1 MSSANSSPYSCHQ
14 LIYGLIHVISYHCI
28 ITMSQ
33 PWIFLS
39 FVIVSGE
46 ISSGLP
52 TSWITTSHC
61 SNLSPCRCM
70 FNRESSGHQLTSWIA
85 FPTLTLMTLM
95 SLTRSSHIHMSV
107 MLMQLDWKSKPWV
120 LCHAAPKTLS
130 SPVVVSNYV
139 QYSLMVDLPV
149 LTSLAQFISLTR
161 NPVDHGKT
169 NSSFISYIVFVMY
182 LHLHRTPLL
191 LLHLQPKIPIS
202 RHPDLTPTKFRGI
215 NTFTALHNVIMSTAQ
230 HVPAKMILDSGAV
243 ISE

>member
-1 MSSANSSPYSCHQ
+1 MSSANLWPSSCHQ
-14 LIYGLIHVISYHCI
+14 LSLYHNDVTTVDFSVIRNRVWRDLQWASNFVDNDFSLLEL
-28 ITMSQ
+28 ITMQVYVQ
-33 PWIFLS
+33 PR
-39 FVIVSGE
+39 VV
-46 ISSGLP
+46 
-52 TSWITTSHC
+52 
-61 SNLSPCRCM
+61 R
-70 FNRESSGHQLTSWIA
+70 HQLTSWIA

-139 QYSLMVDLPV
+139 QCSLMVDLPV
-149 LTSLAQFISLTR
+149 LTSLAHFISLTR

-169 NSSFISYIVFVMY
+169 NSSFISYIVFV
-182 LHLHRTPLL
+182 L

-202 RHPDLTPTKFRGI
+202 RRPDLTPTKFRGI

-230 HVPAKMILDSGAV
+230 HVPAKMILDSGAG
-243 ISE
+243 IFE